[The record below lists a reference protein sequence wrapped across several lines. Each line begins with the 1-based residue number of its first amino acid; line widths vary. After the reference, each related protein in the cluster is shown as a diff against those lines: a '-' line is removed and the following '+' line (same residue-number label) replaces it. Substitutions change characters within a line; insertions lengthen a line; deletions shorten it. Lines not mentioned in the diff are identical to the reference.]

1 MKISHIALCVALAFV
16 VSACAQTK
24 DVNSSTKMT
33 AEQMLA
39 KKKAKA
45 AKAAKQQASI
55 KSNTDATLGAY
66 EKYKKAAASKKAKSS
81 GKAAKAAKQQAS
93 IKSNTDAT
101 LGAYEK
107 YKKAAASK
115 KAKSS
120 GKAAK
125 AAKQQASIK
134 SNTNATLSAYKK
146 FKMGQAKKL
155 PSSYTLYFDFN
166 SAAIGDEAN
175 AELKKAVYKIKNTK
189 TIRVVV
195 AGHTDT
201 SGNKGYNRILA
212 DKRVKAVDSA
222 LRKAGVNWLIIEPA
236 AMGEKNPAEKTGDS
250 VKNFQ
255 NRRVVIDIK

>member
-1 MKISHIALCVALAFV
+1 MKIRHIALCVALAFV
-16 VSACAQTK
+16 VSACTQTK
-24 DVNSSTKMT
+24 GVNSSTKMT

-45 AKAAKQQASI
+45 VKAAKQQASI
-55 KSNTDATLGAY
+55 KSNTDATLSAY

-81 GKAAKAAKQQAS
+81 GKAAK
-93 IKSNTDAT
+93 T
-101 LGAYEK
+101 
-107 YKKAAASK
+107 
-115 KAKSS
+115 
-120 GKAAK
+120 
-125 AAKQQASIK
+125 AKQQASIK

-166 SAAIGDEAN
+166 SATISDEAN

-201 SGNKGYNRILA
+201 SGNKGYNRNLA
-212 DKRVKAVDSA
+212 DKRVKAVDAA
-222 LRKAGVNWLIIEPA
+222 LRKAGVNWLIIEPV